1 MEKLIWLIRLL
12 WPEVTTDF
20 EYSLRQ
26 VLVREEVPQKQFV
39 LKEGQVAQKMYFIEK
54 GCVRGYYLKEG
65 QEVNSWFMKEG
76 DFVISI
82 VSFYAK
88 SPSEEIIETLEES
101 LLWSISRQNLERLY
115 LQYPAFNLVGRL
127 LTEKYYVLS
136 EQRTQ
141 NLRKKTADERYRN
154 LVASFPDISNR
165 VPLKYIAS
173 YLGISSETLSRLRA
187 KKW

>member
-1 MEKLIWLIRLL
+1 MEKLIGLIRLL

-26 VLVREEVPQKQFV
+26 VLVREEVAKKQLV
-39 LKEGQVAQKMYFIEK
+39 LKEGQVAHKMYFIEK

-82 VSFYAK
+82 VSFYTK
-88 SPSEEIIETLEES
+88 LPSEEIIETLEES

-141 NLRKKTADERYRN
+141 SLRKETADERYRN
-154 LVASFPDISNR
+154 LLAAFPDISNR

-173 YLGISSETLSRLRA
+173 YLGISPETLSRLRA